1 MNQQKQ
7 IGAELSFIDRLI
19 DGEQSYI
26 SRYRSGLRR
35 DLEDL
40 LNTSI
45 RVRGAPPFLEELDD
59 TLVNYGIM
67 DLFTAN
73 LTTVADRER
82 IKLSIKKKIEVF
94 EPRLINVEITQIVNN
109 DARSSLLSLRIFAET
124 IIDETAEEI
133 IFNSTVD
140 VATGLIRAELMPR

>member
-1 MNQQKQ
+1 MDQQKR

-19 DGEQSYI
+19 DGEHSYI

-45 RVRGAPPFLEELDD
+45 RVRGAPTFLEELDD
-59 TLVNYGIM
+59 SLVNFGII

-73 LTTVADRER
+73 LTTVADRDR
-82 IKLSIKKKIEVF
+82 IKSSIKKKIEIY
-94 EPRLINVEITQIVNN
+94 EPRLMNVEITPIVDK
-109 DARSSLLSLRIFAET
+109 DARSPLLALRIFAET

-140 VATGLIRAELMPR
+140 VATGLIRTELVPR

>member
-1 MNQQKQ
+1 
-7 IGAELSFIDRLI
+7 
-19 DGEQSYI
+19 
-26 SRYRSGLRR
+26 
-35 DLEDL
+35 
-40 LNTSI
+40 
-45 RVRGAPPFLEELDD
+45 LEELDD

-82 IKLSIKKKIEVF
+82 IKLSIKKKIELF

>member
-82 IKLSIKKKIEVF
+82 IKLSIKKKIELF